1 MRTPLLA
8 LAATMAPLP
17 ALADG
22 ADVVEKAMPG
32 IAVAVLFGSIVL
44 IVAMTTYATYR
55 ARMMRHET
63 IRLALEKGVAPP
75 HELLEEPQKA
85 IDETR
90 DLRRGLTLSGL
101 GLGLALCLWFI
112 PNQGNQAAPWS
123 LGFVPLLVGLGYL
136 GTWLVR
142 GRPTGVRRPPP
153 PGVAERD
160 LAAG

>member
-1 MRTPLLA
+1 MKTTLLA
-8 LAATMAPLP
+8 LAAGLAPLP

-22 ADVVEKAMPG
+22 SDLVEKATPG
-32 IAVAVLFGSIVL
+32 IVTAVVFGTILFVVAIVTF
-44 IVAMTTYATYR
+44 AGHR
-55 ARMMRHET
+55 NRMMRHET

-85 IDETR
+85 IDESR

-101 GLGLALCLWFI
+101 GLGLALCLYFL
-112 PNQGNQAAPWS
+112 PTDTAHEAPWS

-136 GTWLVR
+136 GTWFVR
-142 GRPTGVRRPPP
+142 GRPTGSQRPPAP
-153 PGVAERD
+153 PLGERD

>member
-22 ADVVEKAMPG
+22 ADLVEKAMP
-32 IAVAVLFGSIVL
+32 AVAIGVIFGSIVL
-44 IVAMTTYATYR
+44 IVAITTYATQR
-55 ARMMRHET
+55 NRTMRHET

-101 GLGLALCLWFI
+101 GLGLALCLYFI
-112 PNQGNQAAPWS
+112 PNQGNPTAPWS

-136 GTWLVR
+136 ATWFVR

-153 PGVAERD
+153 PGAGERD
-160 LAAG
+160 LVAG